1 MKNKE
6 FLEINLSQF
15 RVWEHFQMIYLLFIF
30 NFLLFIEF
38 CFWAL

>member
-15 RVWEHFQMIYLLFIF
+15 GAWEDLQMIYLLFIF
-30 NFLLFIEF
+30 YFLLFIDS
-38 CFWAL
+38 WP